1 MAANI
6 ASARGSIVTASQHS
20 RPHTETSRS
29 NSSDEIQVNEVK
41 TAIRNVARPFVRY
54 VRALL
59 EPAPEKVVVDWHV
72 IEAGPAK
79 GCQILLP
86 FPSGFAD
93 KIIPGQYETACTA
106 VMEAL
111 VRRDSVCLDIGGHYG
126 YFTLVLASLA
136 SAGRVDTFEPLPSHA
151 ARIAESASRS
161 ALGHVTV
168 HQKGVA
174 DVSTTMTLRFVAGGN
189 YDSMGYL
196 ESCGGVVSESAKE
209 QYPSFDS
216 VSVETVT
223 LDDLSDIEPD
233 FIKIDA
239 EGAEAA
245 ILRGGMNLLSRR
257 RPRLLLEVHGIK
269 EAFQC
274 AEVLRRVGYRVILV
288 GEPETTMPV
297 LCVSQDDE
305 AVMGILERAMG
316 SSPVVIFD
324 PSS

>member
-1 MAANI
+1 M
-6 ASARGSIVTASQHS
+6 
-20 RPHTETSRS
+20 
-29 NSSDEIQVNEVK
+29 NEVK
-41 TAIRNVARPFVRY
+41 KAIRNVARPCVRY
-54 VRALL
+54 LRALL
-59 EPAPEKVVVDWHV
+59 EPAPEKVVVDWHA
-72 IEAGPAK
+72 IAGGPAK

-93 KIIPGQYETACTA
+93 KILPGQYETACTS

-111 VRRDSVCLDIGGHYG
+111 VTRESVCLDIGGHYG

-136 SAGRVDTFEPLPSHA
+136 SEGRVETFEPLPSHA

-161 ALGHVTV
+161 GLSQVTV
-168 HQKGVA
+168 HQQAVA
-174 DVSTTMTLRFVAGGN
+174 DVRTTMTLRYVSGGN

-196 ESCGGVVSESAKE
+196 ESCGGVVSEAAKE
-209 QYPSFDS
+209 QYPSFAS
-216 VSVETVT
+216 VSVQTVT
-223 LDDLSDIEPD
+223 LDDLCDLEPD

-245 ILRGGMNLLSRR
+245 ILRGGMTLLSQS

-274 AEVLRRVGYRVILV
+274 ADVLRRVGYRVLMI

-297 LCVSQDDE
+297 LCVSQEDQE
-305 AVMGILERAMG
+305 VMGILKRVLGGE
-316 SSPVVIFD
+316 PVVIFD
-324 PSS
+324 PNS